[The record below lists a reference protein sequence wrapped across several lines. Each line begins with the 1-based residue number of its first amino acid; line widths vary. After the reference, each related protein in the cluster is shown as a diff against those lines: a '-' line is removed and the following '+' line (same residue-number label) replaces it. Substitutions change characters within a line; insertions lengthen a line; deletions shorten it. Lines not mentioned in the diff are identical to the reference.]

1 MIGTEYIKLLLSAKT
16 FRVIIKIGSIPFAGF
31 GPKWLLWFYHKSKVT
46 MGKSRHFF
54 GQPIYGQLIKSLD
67 REKIVEI
74 SRKHGGERYVK
85 SFDGFTHLATMLYAV
100 IMRFDSL
107 REIEASM
114 LAEVRKLHH
123 VGIKT
128 VPKRSTL
135 SDANA
140 RRSEKFF
147 EEVYRDLYEANKGKL
162 TSDSRR
168 NGTEGWIK
176 RLRIIDST
184 TITLFS
190 NAIFKG
196 VGRHPK
202 TGKKKGGIKV
212 HSVIHANEGVHCD
225 VQFTSAAT
233 NDSFMLAP
241 GHYGQDEIVALD
253 RAYINYAK
261 FEELTDRNVVYVTK
275 MKKNL
280 HYEILVDC
288 MNQNQDG
295 LMEYREQ
302 VVVFR
307 KGAINHIARILTYV
321 DIKKGKQPKLISL
334 LTNDFDMP
342 LETIVAIYRRRWQI
356 ESLFKQIKQNFP
368 LRYFYGESAN
378 AIKIQIWVTLI
389 ANLLLSVLQS
399 SLQRHWSFSGL
410 ATMVRIMLMYYIN
423 LESFFNQPDADFKI
437 MLVETAEPPPES
449 TEKA

>member
-1 MIGTEYIKLLLSAKT
+1 MLTICN
-16 FRVIIKIGSIPFAGF
+16 II
-31 GPKWLLWFYHKSKVT
+31 
-46 MGKSRHFF
+46 
-54 GQPIYGQLIKSLD
+54 D
-67 REKIVEI
+67 RI
-74 SRKHGGERYVK
+74 
-85 SFDGFTHLATMLYAV
+85 
-100 IMRFDSL
+100 
-107 REIEASM
+107 
-114 LAEVRKLHH
+114 
-123 VGIKT
+123 
-128 VPKRSTL
+128 PKRSTL

-147 EEVYRDLYEANKGKL
+147 EEVYHNLYEANKEKL

-168 NGTEGWIK
+168 NGTEEWIK

-184 TITLFS
+184 TISLFS

-202 TGKKKGGIKV
+202 TGRKKGGIKV

-225 VQFTSAAT
+225 VKFTSAAT

-241 GHYGQDEIVALD
+241 NHFRHDEIVALD

-261 FEELTDRNVVYVTK
+261 FEALTERNVVYVTK

-280 HYEILVDC
+280 VYDTLVDC
-288 MNQNQDG
+288 MYQNNNG
-295 LMEYREQ
+295 EMEYREQ

-307 KGAINHIARILTYV
+307 KDGINHIARIITYV
-321 DIKKGKQPKLISL
+321 DVKKGKQPKLISL
-334 LTNDFDMP
+334 LTNDFDME

-389 ANLLLSVLQS
+389 ANLLLSVL
-399 SLQRHWSFSGL
+399 
-410 ATMVRIMLMYYIN
+410 
-423 LESFFNQPDADFKI
+423 FK
-437 MLVETAEPPPES
+437 AP
-449 TEKA
+449 

>member
-1 MIGTEYIKLLLSAKT
+1 
-16 FRVIIKIGSIPFAGF
+16 
-31 GPKWLLWFYHKSKVT
+31 
-46 MGKSRHFF
+46 MGKSTHFF
-54 GQPIYGQLIKSLD
+54 GQPVYGQLIKSLD
-67 REKIVEI
+67 HDKIVEI

-85 SFDGFTHLATMLYAV
+85 SFAGYTHLLTMLYAV

-107 REIEASM
+107 REIETTM
-114 LAEVRKLHH
+114 ITEVRKLHH
-123 VGIKT
+123 VGIERI
-128 VPKRSTL
+128 PKRSTL

-147 EEVYRDLYEANKGKL
+147 EEVYHNLYEANKEKL

-168 NGTEGWIK
+168 NGTEEWIK

-184 TITLFS
+184 TISLFS

-202 TGKKKGGIKV
+202 TGRKKGGIKV

-225 VQFTSAAT
+225 VKFISAAT

-241 GHYGQDEIVALD
+241 NHFRHDEIVALD

-261 FEELTDRNVVYVTK
+261 FEALTERNVVYVTK

-280 HYEILVDC
+280 VYDTLVDC
-288 MNQNQDG
+288 MYQNNNG
-295 LMEYREQ
+295 EMEYREQ

-307 KGAINHIARILTYV
+307 KDGINHIARIITYV
-321 DIKKGKQPKLISL
+321 DVKKGQQPKLISL
-334 LTNDFDMP
+334 LTNDFDME

-399 SLQRHWSFSGL
+399 TLTRRWSFSGL
-410 ATMVRIMLMYYIN
+410 ATMVRIVLMYYLN
-423 LESFFNQPDADFKI
+423 LENFFNNPEADLKR
-437 MLVETAEPPPES
+437 MLVEATNPPPEG
-449 TEKA
+449 EKID

>member
-1 MIGTEYIKLLLSAKT
+1 M
-16 FRVIIKIGSIPFAGF
+16 VILVSSNKPLI
-31 GPKWLLWFYHKSKVT
+31 T
-46 MGKSRHFF
+46 MGKSSNFF

-67 REKIVEI
+67 REKIIEK
-74 SRKHGGERYVK
+74 SRKHGGEKYVK
-85 SFDGFTHLATMLYAV
+85 SFDGYTHLLTMLYAV
-100 IMRFDSL
+100 IQRFDSL
-107 REIEASM
+107 REIETSM
-114 LAEVRKLHH
+114 TAEVRKLHH
-123 VGIKT
+123 VGIDT

-147 EEVYRDLYEANKGKL
+147 EEVYRDLYDENRDIL
-162 TSDSRR
+162 SSDSRR
-168 NGTEGWIK
+168 GGNEEWMK

-184 TITLFS
+184 TVSLFS
-190 NAIFKG
+190 NTIFKG

-212 HSVIHANEGVHCD
+212 HAVICANEGVPCD

-241 GHYGQDEIVALD
+241 SHYSHNEIAAMD

-261 FEELTDRNVVYVTK
+261 FEELTDRGVVYVTK

-280 HYEILVDC
+280 NYEVLVDC
-288 MNQNQDG
+288 MHQNPQG
-295 LMEYREQ
+295 FMEYREQ
-302 VVVFR
+302 VVAFR
-307 KGAINHIARILTYV
+307 KGDINHIARIITYV
-321 DIKKGKQPKLISL
+321 DIKKGRQPKLISL

-399 SLQRHWSFSGL
+399 TLQRHWSFSGL
-410 ATMVRIMLMYYIN
+410 ATMVRIVLMYYLH
-423 LESFFNQPDADFKI
+423 LEKFLNQPDADLNN
-437 MLVETAEPPPES
+437 MLAEASEPPPES
-449 TEKA
+449 IEI